1 LRCRLEFEFR
11 NKNLVKLYETGKSKK
26 YRLQPAVLNKFF
38 MRIQQIEAAN
48 TIHDLWETPSL
59 NFEYLESEKTYSV
72 RVDKG
77 YRLEI
82 EISWLNEEKTIGK
95 FFIKELSKHYG
106 D

>member
-1 LRCRLEFEFR
+1 LGCPLEFQFL
-11 NKNLVKLYETGKSKK
+11 NKELIKLYETGKAKK
-26 YRLQPAVLNKFF
+26 YKLQPGVLKKFF

-48 TIHDLWETPSL
+48 TIHDLWKNPSL
-59 NFEYLESEKTYSV
+59 NFEHLESKGIYSI

-82 EISWLNEEKTIGK
+82 EIEWINEEKTIGK

>member
-1 LRCRLEFEFR
+1 MEIEFN
-11 NKNLVKLYETGKSKK
+11 NKELIKLYETGKSKK
-26 YRLQPAVLNKFF
+26 YRLQPGVLNKFS
-38 MRIQQIEAAN
+38 MRIQQIEAAI
-48 TIHDLWETPSL
+48 TIHDLWKNPSL
-59 NFEYLESEKTYSV
+59 NFEHLKSSNLYSI

-82 EISWLNEEKTIGK
+82 EIEWRNEEQTIGK